1 MLLVLVAI
9 YYNFIALGSTIIT
22 ALSKLLLVS
31 LIFLFIHGSLPNRM
45 YVYLPTFPCQYVNL
59 FFSDSRK
66 FSKKKN
72 LIYIYIFQLF

>member
-31 LIFLFIHGSLPNRM
+31 LIFLFVHGSLPNKM
-45 YVYLPTFPCQYVNL
+45 YVYVPTFLCQ
-59 FFSDSRK
+59 
-66 FSKKKN
+66 
-72 LIYIYIFQLF
+72 